1 VRSWPYPAWFMTLAL
16 VSFVREARADGG
28 PVVFEAAVCAD
39 SAEHASERLAPMLP
53 RRGAEEPYVF
63 VRVERRG
70 VAYRAM
76 VRLQNATRDEI
87 ETVIDAASCEEALDA
102 VVVVL
107 ALAFG
112 TDRAAASPA
121 GEPAAVLAEASP
133 PLSAP
138 PAADAATAGASFL
151 DRTPPGG
158 AVGAPYPADQALR
171 IALATGADS
180 GTLPVATLYV
190 SGAVARSLAA
200 FELRGVVRYGLP
212 TVDDSAED
220 GASQSERNDFGALEL
235 RGCYGIGSRLRLSGC
250 TGTELGAVRRSR
262 RWQSEERTGEESA
275 LDTRFSGVLAAA
287 VAHRAGPIQPELEL
301 SGAAVAFGREP
312 EASWLVLRMSL
323 GAALAF

>member
-1 VRSWPYPAWFMTLAL
+1 MAL
-16 VSFVREARADGG
+16 SLVCFVREARADGG
-28 PVVFEAAVCAD
+28 AVVFDAAVCD
-39 SAEHASERLAPMLP
+39 ESAKHASERLAPML
-53 RRGAEEPYVF
+53 RRDGADEPFVF

-70 VAYRAM
+70 VTYRAI
-76 VRLQNATRDEI
+76 VRLQNAARDET
-87 ETVIDAASCEEALDA
+87 ETVIASANCEEALDA

-112 TDRAAASPA
+112 TDRATASPA
-121 GEPAAVLAEASP
+121 EAPAAVPAEASSP
-133 PLSAP
+133 VSAP
-138 PAADAATAGASFL
+138 PAADAVTSGASSL
-151 DRTPPGG
+151 GRSRPGD
-158 AVGAPYPADQALR
+158 AVGSSYPADRALR
-171 IALATGADS
+171 VALATGADS
-180 GTLPVATLYV
+180 GTLPAATLYV

-212 TVDDSAED
+212 TVDDSAD
-220 GASQSERNDFGALEL
+220 NGAWQSERNDFGALEL

-262 RWQSEERTGEESA
+262 RWQSAGRTGEESA
-275 LDTRFSGVLAAA
+275 LETRFSGVLAAA

-301 SGAAVAFGREP
+301 AGAAVAFGREP